1 MLRWLWSD
9 DSLGTV
15 TPWDAVRA
23 EREAAATAR
32 MLLGAAGP
40 ACVTG
45 SRVDEAV
52 LSDRE
57 RRLQAMR
64 ARQQRDRF
72 RKAG

>member
-32 MLLGAAGP
+32 MLLGACGP
-40 ACVTG
+40 AVVTG
-45 SRVDEAV
+45 SRRDEAI
-52 LSDRE
+52 LEDRA
-57 RRLQAMR
+57 RRLAEMR
-64 ARQQRDRF
+64 RRHL
-72 RKAG
+72 RKVVG